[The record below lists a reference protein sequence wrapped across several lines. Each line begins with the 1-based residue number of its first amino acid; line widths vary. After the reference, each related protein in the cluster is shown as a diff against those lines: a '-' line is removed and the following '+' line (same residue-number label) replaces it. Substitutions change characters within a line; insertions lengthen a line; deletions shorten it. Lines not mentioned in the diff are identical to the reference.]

1 MSRQV
6 IASPMEP
13 IKNKRKRWNGKKLAL
28 TLGGWGIGLL
38 FFAPY
43 GYMIL
48 TALKPLTE
56 VSAIPTTYLPKSWAL
71 SNFTQVWKEIPLA
84 NYLKSSFII
93 SISATLIVITISI
106 PAAYYVARNNFK
118 GKSLFLFLVLV
129 TQMFSPTALVIGI
142 FREIVKFK
150 LVDTYLALI
159 LIYSAFNLAFSIWI
173 LSSFFR
179 SIPAEIEEAAFID
192 GCGRLKTLIKVV
204 LPLALP
210 GIVTAFIFT
219 FIAAWNEFVIALT
232 LTSSPEREPLTV
244 GLTSLIGQYQV
255 QWNYLFAGS
264 LIAIVPVVILFALI
278 EKWLIGGLTA
288 GSVK

>member
-1 MSRQV
+1 MKRSRGRT
-6 IASPMEP
+6 IT
-13 IKNKRKRWNGKKLAL
+13 L
-28 TLGGWGIGLL
+28 TISGWIIGLI

-43 GYMIL
+43 FHMVL
-48 TALKPLTE
+48 TALKPKSEIT
-56 VSAIPTTYLPKSWAL
+56 AIPASYTPHLWSW
-71 SNFTQVWKEIPLA
+71 SNFTNVWKVIPLA
-84 NYLKSSFII
+84 GYLKSSFLVALC
-93 SISATLIVITISI
+93 ATVIVLLLAI
-106 PAAYYVARNNFK
+106 PAAYYVARNRFR
-118 GKSLFLFLVLV
+118 GRTAFLLLVLV
-129 TQMFSPTALVIGI
+129 TQMFSPTALVVGI
-142 FREIVKFK
+142 FREIVKFH

-159 LIYSAFNLAFSIWI
+159 LIYGAFNMAFSIWI
-173 LSSFFR
+173 LSSFFS
-179 SIPAEIEEAAFID
+179 SIPVEIEEAAWID
-192 GCGRLKTLIKVV
+192 GASRFGTLRRVI

-232 LTSSPEREPLTV
+232 LTSTPKHETLTV

-278 EKWLIGGLTA
+278 EKYLVGGLTA

>member
-1 MSRQV
+1 MSSTA
-6 IASPMEP
+6 ITAPA
-13 IKNKRKRWNGKKLAL
+13 RKKSWSGKKLAL

-56 VSAIPTTYLPKSWAL
+56 VSAIPTTYLPKTWAL

-142 FREIVKFK
+142 FREIVKFN

-192 GCGRLKTLIKVV
+192 GCGRLKTLVKVV

>member
-1 MSRQV
+1 MSSTA
-6 IASPMEP
+6 ITAPA
-13 IKNKRKRWNGKKLAL
+13 RKKSWSGKKFAL

-56 VSAIPTTYLPKSWAL
+56 VSAIPTTYLPKTWAL

-142 FREIVKFK
+142 FREIVKFN

-192 GCGRLKTLIKVV
+192 GCGRLKTLVKVV